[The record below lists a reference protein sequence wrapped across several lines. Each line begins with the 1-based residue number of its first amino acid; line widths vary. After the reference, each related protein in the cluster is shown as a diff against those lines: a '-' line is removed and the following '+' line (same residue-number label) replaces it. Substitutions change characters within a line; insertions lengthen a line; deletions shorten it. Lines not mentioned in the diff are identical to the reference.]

1 MAKKAKRAKEKEK
14 IPKVKKSNE
23 INEKN
28 TKDEKINFDEE
39 IFIGLKRLDED
50 KPKTNKKKNKK
61 NAKNKQ
67 KNDYKVKNLNEKKKV
82 KNKNNWTSEKENNS
96 NKINKKEKIKGK
108 KGQVKTNLQNT
119 EIEQEENIIT
129 LENIQIIGSKQNDEQ
144 NKENKKKV
152 KKNKTKVNKA
162 QTNNINQERNNSTQ
176 KKVKQKI
183 LTPKE
188 KLAKKKRMA
197 IFRIIKWFTLIGIII
212 GGTIY
217 ALLSPIFN
225 IRTISV
231 IGNSKI
237 SIDEIISLSGLQLE
251 QNMFRYKSQDVV
263 QKINENA
270 YIDTVKV
277 SRKIPDTVEI
287 LVSEREASFI
297 IQFANAYAYINNQGY
312 ILEISDK
319 KQELPLITG
328 IQTEQENIQEG
339 KRLCTEDLKKL
350 GDVLKIVEASI
361 SNDIYDLIT
370 KIDVTNQ
377 NDYILTLQ
385 KKKKVVYLGDTS
397 NLSTKMLWILTFN
410 ELEGNT
416 EGEIILNMNLNDENN
431 KPYFRKKV

>member
-14 IPKVKKSNE
+14 IPKVKKIKKSNE

-50 KPKTNKKKNKK
+50 KPKVNKKKNKK
-61 NAKNKQ
+61 NTKNKS
-67 KNDYKVKNLNEKKKV
+67 KKEEKVKHKE
-82 KNKNNWTSEKENNS
+82 NWTSKNEKTKSNS
-96 NKINKKEKIKGK
+96 NKINKNGKLKGK
-108 KGQVKTNLQNT
+108 VKQLKTNVQKT

-129 LENIQIIGSKQNDEQ
+129 LENIQIIGTKQEDEP
-144 NKENKKKV
+144 NREKKKKV
-152 KKNKTKVNKA
+152 KQNKTKVNKNRA
-162 QTNNINQERNNSTQ
+162 NNINQERNNSTQ

-197 IFRIIKWFTLIGIII
+197 IFRIIKWLTLLGIII

-225 IRTISV
+225 IKIISV
-231 IGNSKI
+231 MGNSQI

-251 QNMFRYKSQDVV
+251 QNMFNFKSYDIV
-263 QKINENA
+263 QNIKQNA
-270 YIDTVKV
+270 YIDEVKV

-287 LVSEREASFI
+287 IVAERKASFI

-312 ILEISDK
+312 ILEISEK
-319 KQELPLITG
+319 KQDLPLITG
-328 IQTEQENIQEG
+328 IKTEQEEIQVG

-350 GDVLKIVEASI
+350 GDVLKIIEASI
-361 SNDIYDLIT
+361 SNDIYGLIT
-370 KIDVTNQ
+370 KIDITNQ

-385 KKKKVVYLGDTS
+385 KKNKVVYLGDTS
-397 NLSTKMLWILTFN
+397 NLSTKMLWILKFN